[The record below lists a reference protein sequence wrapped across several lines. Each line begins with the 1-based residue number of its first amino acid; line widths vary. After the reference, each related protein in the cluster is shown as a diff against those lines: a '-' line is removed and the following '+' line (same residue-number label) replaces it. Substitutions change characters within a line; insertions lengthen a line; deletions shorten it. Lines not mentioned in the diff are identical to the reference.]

1 MVVIKLNKG
10 TIKTA
15 SLLFFITL
23 VGLSLISLLKISISA
38 DVTSAS
44 SNSTSNAT
52 IEKNVAIS
60 LSNNLTA
67 GIIFGIVTAGN
78 ERNATGNFNATDEN
92 TSFVVTIDSTT
103 NVPVDLCINVNDTL
117 RSDYDNSFTISNTN
131 YKYSWNESLGFSNH
145 TDPDWPPVTVIT
157 TTYAKILEDKDMVG
171 GTLNVTFRFSLDI
184 PAGTRAGTYTN
195 QVSFKATENITS
207 C

>member
-38 DVTSAS
+38 DVTSAT
-44 SNSTSNAT
+44 SNTTSNAT

-78 ERNATGNFNATDEN
+78 ERNATGNFNATGEN
-92 TSFVVTIDSTT
+92 TSFVVVVDSTT

-117 RSDYDNSFTISNTN
+117 RSDYDNAWTIANTN
-131 YKYSWNESLGFSNH
+131 YKYSWNESIGFSNH
-145 TDPDWPPVTVIT
+145 TVPDWP
-157 TTYAKILEDKDMVG
+157 
-171 GTLNVTFRFSLDI
+171 
-184 PAGTRAGTYTN
+184 
-195 QVSFKATENITS
+195 Q
-207 C
+207 

>member
-38 DVTSAS
+38 DVTSAT
-44 SNSTSNAT
+44 SNTTSNAT

-78 ERNATGNFNATDEN
+78 ERNATGNFNATGEN
-92 TSFVVTIDSTT
+92 TSFVVVVDSTT

-117 RSDYDNSFTISNTN
+117 RSDYDNAWTIANTN
-131 YKYSWNESLGFSNH
+131 YKYSWNESIGFSNH
-145 TDPDWPPVTVIT
+145 TVPDWPPVTAIT
-157 TTYAKILEDKDMVG
+157 STYAKTLEDMDMRG
-171 GTLNVTFRFSLDI
+171 GTINVTFRFSLDV
-184 PAGTRAGTYTN
+184 PGGTRAGTYTN
-195 QVSFKATENITS
+195 QVSFKGTENITS